1 MIRNRGFTLLEI
13 LLSLTII
20 AVLGLVFIAT
30 TQKIQERNQIRIAA
44 SQMNAITNAAI
55 DYYKMYQEWPTTVPT
70 LSPLLGQNL
79 SCSVWKNASGCTT
92 YKITSTANSHY
103 FALAVT
109 PPNKTIAAN
118 LVTQLPSAY
127 QSDTTTTVTAYATT
141 FSGFKVQA
149 QTPPPG
155 VLLSANSKQLNGVCN
170 LTSDRTYTD
179 PFSNCFSSASPSPQP
194 YGLIDINTQPKNTIV
209 SQNLFASLRT
219 NMYTATASIGNTP
232 LTCPAGTTK
241 TMIVLPLGV
250 RTVVASTSGVLR
262 YINTYFQPTLY
273 VSFWTFVG
281 NSGSQSKIYN
291 VAAAS
296 GDMLCLPATGIENG
310 WGS

>member
-1 MIRNRGFTLLEI
+1 MMRNRGFTLLEI

-55 DYYKMYQEWPTTVPT
+55 DYYKMYAEWPTTVPT
-70 LSPLLGQNL
+70 LSPLLGQDL

-109 PPNKTIAAN
+109 PPNMAIAAN

-127 QSDTTTTVTAYATT
+127 QSSTTVTTYATT

-149 QTPPPG
+149 QIPPPG
-155 VLLSANSKQLNGVCN
+155 VLLTANGQQLNGSCAMN
-170 LTSDRTYTD
+170 TKASGGPYPN
-179 PFSNCFSSASPSPQP
+179 PFANCVSASSTPTKS
-194 YGLIDINTQPKNTIV
+194 YGLIDLYNQPKGSIV
-209 SQNLFASLRT
+209 SQNVFAVARGAGGT
-219 NMYTATASIGNTP
+219 GASFSNNAAP
-232 LTCPAGTTK
+232 TCPGMIK
-241 TMIVLPLGV
+241 TMIFLPVGA
-250 RTVVASTSGVLR
+250 RTTIASNGSFR
-262 YINTYFQPTLY
+262 YMESHFTNQLQATFNY
-273 VSFWTFVG
+273 FVG
-281 NSGSQSKIYN
+281 N
-291 VAAAS
+291 AADTTKNANIGAGV
-296 GDMLCLPATGIENG
+296 GDILCLPAGTPTPS